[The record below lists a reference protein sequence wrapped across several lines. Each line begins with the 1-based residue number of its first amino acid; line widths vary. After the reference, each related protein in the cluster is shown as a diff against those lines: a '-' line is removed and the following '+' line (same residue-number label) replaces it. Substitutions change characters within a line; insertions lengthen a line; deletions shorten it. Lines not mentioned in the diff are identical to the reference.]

1 LQSKARAIIALA
13 LLVSLIS
20 FVKFS
25 HCQSS
30 GWATPDQYI
39 HACYSDIPALYGE
52 RGLSKGDWAYSNG
65 ADSVEYPVVTG
76 VVMWALAQITPGGDG
91 ATNNYFNINVFFLA
105 LLFIL
110 SALLVFKMRPE
121 FSYLFPLA
129 PAAIASLYIN
139 WDLWAI
145 ISMLGA
151 IYWFD
156 RKKLDLSA
164 LALGISIS
172 TKFMPIFLLFP
183 IAFIFLRR
191 NQLKGALRYL
201 LISAG
206 TFTAINLPVYLTTPE
221 GWLRFYQLNLS
232 RGSDWGSLWYALT
245 ALGVNLANLNYLSIL
260 ILLAGFAAIAIY
272 ILELR
277 NIPSLASLS
286 FMVLA
291 TVMCASKVYS
301 PQYVL
306 WLIPLAVIALTDKR
320 DLHAFWIWQGGE
332 IIYHIAIWQHLA
344 TVTGAKFGLPV
355 YGYAIATLI
364 RIATTIYLIAI
375 LVRRGLAAGAQSDG
389 RLGQLSHRSL
399 REFLFESADK
409 YP

>member
-1 LQSKARAIIALA
+1 LRNKARAIVALA
-13 LLVSLIS
+13 ILASLIS

-25 HCQSS
+25 HCESS

-52 RGLSKGDWAYSNG
+52 RGLSKGEWAYSNESE
-65 ADSVEYPVVTG
+65 SVEYPVVTG
-76 VVMWALAQITPGGDG
+76 AVMWALAHITPHGDN
-91 ATNNYFNINVFFLA
+91 AVKNYFSINIFFIA
-105 LLFIL
+105 LLLIL
-110 SALLVFKMRPE
+110 ISLIIYKFRPE
-121 FSYLFPLA
+121 FAYLYPLA
-129 PAAIASLYIN
+129 PAGIASLYIN

-145 ISMLGA
+145 ISMVGA

-172 TKFMPIFLLFP
+172 TKFLPIFLLFP

-191 NQLKGALRYL
+191 KQLKGALRYL
-201 LISAG
+201 LISAI
-206 TFTAINLPVYLTTPE
+206 TFAAINLPVYVTTPE
-221 GWLRFYQLNLS
+221 GWLRFYQLNIS
-232 RGSDWGSLWYALT
+232 RSSDWGSLWYALT

-277 NIPSLASLS
+277 QTPSLASLS
-286 FMVLA
+286 FIVLA

-320 DLHAFWIWQGGE
+320 DLHAFWIWQAGE

-355 YGYAIATLI
+355 YGYAIATLA
-364 RIATTIYLIAI
+364 RIAVTIYLIAI
-375 LVRRGLAAGAQSDG
+375 LVRRGLATGSQS
-389 RLGQLSHRSL
+389 RLSHRSL
-399 REFLFESADK
+399 REFLFESGDK